1 MIQNALWNQPFIAII
16 YYNSKLLLIINVGV
30 LSDHLP
36 QIHSAVQL
44 WSGFYLGF

>member
-1 MIQNALWNQPFIAII
+1 MIKNALWNQPFIAII
-16 YYNSKLLLIINVGV
+16 SYNSKLSLIISAGM

-36 QIHSAVQL
+36 QIYSAVQL